1 MTRDE
6 ILDRYQRYRQA
17 CTAMQTAALGAV
29 STPSLLATAKR
40 LGLSDGKHLVADSD
54 DDLVLVFD
62 LALHTAP
69 RGRRRAIDRYAA
81 SHTPVSED
89 EAAVLA
95 ALRDTRFSLFRV
107 SGKHAP
113 AGIRLEDLL
122 RGGETWLVDVGL
134 EASAKPGAVL
144 AMRLATPDA
153 FAISCGVAVPIDE
166 DTLEEIFDIFTDGG
180 ELDDL
185 APLADE
191 PLFAQTV
198 YQTALDLGLTD
209 SVSYR

>member
-17 CTAMQTAALGAV
+17 CTAIQTAAIRCV
-29 STPSLLATAKR
+29 STASLLATAKR
-40 LGLSDGKHLVADSD
+40 LGLSDGKRIVADSD

-81 SHTPVSED
+81 SHPPSSEE

-107 SGKHAP
+107 IGRHAE

-122 RGGETWLVDVGL
+122 RGSEAWLVDDNL
-134 EASAKPGAVL
+134 EATARPDAVL
-144 AMRLATPDA
+144 AMRLASPDT

-166 DTLEEIFDIFTDGG
+166 DTLDEIFGIITDRG
-180 ELDDL
+180 EDDSL
-185 APLADE
+185 ARLADD
-191 PLFAQTV
+191 PRFARSV
-198 YQTALDLGLTD
+198 YQLALELGLTAT
-209 SVSYR
+209 VRYR

>member
-1 MTRDE
+1 MTGDE

-17 CTAMQTAALGAV
+17 CTAIQTAALRCV
-29 STPSLLATAKR
+29 STATLLAIAKR
-40 LGLSDGKHLVADSD
+40 LGLSDGKHIVAESD

-81 SHTPVSED
+81 LHPPSSGD

-107 SGKHAP
+107 SGRHP
-113 AGIRLEDLL
+113 EAGIWLEDLL
-122 RGGETWLVDVGL
+122 RGGESWLVDVNL
-134 EASAKPGAVL
+134 KATARPGAVL
-144 AMRLATPDA
+144 AMRLAAPDV

-166 DTLEEIFDIFTDGG
+166 DTLDEIFDLLTDGG
-180 ELDDL
+180 DVEDL
-185 APLADE
+185 APLADD
-191 PLFAQTV
+191 PKFAQSV
-198 YQTALDLGLTD
+198 YQLALELGLTA

>member
-17 CTAMQTAALGAV
+17 CTAIQTAALGCV

-40 LGLSDGKHLVADSD
+40 LGMSDGKRIVADSD

-62 LALHTAP
+62 LALHTAQ

-81 SHTPVSED
+81 SHHPTSGD

-107 SGKHAP
+107 SGKHAE
-113 AGIRLEDLL
+113 AGIRLDDLL
-122 RGGETWLVDVGL
+122 RGGEVWLVDVNL
-134 EASAKPGAVL
+134 EATARAGAVL
-144 AMRLATPDA
+144 AMRLATPDG

-166 DTLEEIFDIFTDGG
+166 DTLDEILEFLSDGG
-180 ELDDL
+180 EVEDL
-185 APLADE
+185 APLAEE
-191 PLFAQTV
+191 PLLAQTV
-198 YQTALDLGLTD
+198 YQLALELGLTA